1 MFENKKTKN
10 GKEYYTRYII
20 SWVKAC
26 IAAKQEIYFD
36 KLFEEWLKSNG
47 CSEEE
52 ISDIWHIAT
61 CGKMELEMDAKYF
74 IIKKGG
80 TYYD

>member
-1 MFENKKTKN
+1 MFQNKKTKV

-20 SWVKAC
+20 SWINAC
-26 IAAKQEIYFD
+26 ISAKQSIYFD
-36 KLFEEWLKSNG
+36 ELFEEWLKTNG

-52 ISDIWHIAT
+52 SSDIWHIAT
-61 CGKMELEMDAKYF
+61 CGKMELERDAKEF

-80 TYYD
+80 IYD